1 MKEVAIGRGRIPV
14 TCDVVRVQ
22 DPRAASAYAAYTDG
36 HTAHGD
42 TIFEAVDALGEAL
55 R

>member
-1 MKEVAIGRGRIPV
+1 MKEVAIGRGRIPCC
-14 TCDVVRVQ
+14 CDVVRVQ
-22 DPRAASAYAAYTDG
+22 DPRAPSAYAAYAEG